1 MRTWTRRRFLGT
13 VAGSVA
19 SALLVACRGGG
30 GGEATPTAAPAAT
43 TAPTPTNT
51 PLAMPTAVMEVTP
64 TPTTEAVRRG
74 GILHFNLPGDP
85 TNLDLHQ
92 ATTSTDLWCIGPC
105 FDTLLQFDPNDQTKI
120 LPDLAIRWDMA
131 QDGMTYTFYLRQGV
145 QFHDGSPF
153 TSKDV
158 LVNFQRIIDPPEGV
172 NSPRGVFFNTVDHIE
187 TPDDYTVRFVLTQP
201 DPALLYNVAIPWT
214 GIYPAHL
221 IESGA
226 DLRDTAN
233 IIGTGPFKFKSYTPG
248 VTYELEK
255 NPNYWDKDLPYLDGI
270 VFYPMADPNV
280 AAQALIAGQIHLNRG
295 LGVPPL
301 DLFQGHSDI
310 RIVGVPT
317 TLVWRLVLNGRQFEP
332 FRDPRVREAITLA
345 IDRDAM
351 LEIGTEGRGV
361 ISGWMH
367 PDGAWALPEER
378 VRQARGFGKD
388 KAADIERAKQLLAEA
403 GFPNGFDVEL
413 LAFALGTPVTQS
425 LVADQLGQ
433 IGIRVNVQNL
443 QLGEF
448 VQRVVAREFQMS
460 LGFNA
465 PWVDEPKSTFAS
477 WITKDEQASLTGL
490 WSDELI
496 ELYQQ
501 IDRELD
507 LQRRKELTN
516 ELDFRSLDDP
526 AFGMIYL
533 YRPLIWHIY
542 RPSVL
547 AGWTPQP
554 NYNLTEKH
562 ATTWLRSD

>member
-1 MRTWTRRRFLGT
+1 MSLTRRQLLGSISGT
-13 VAGSVA
+13 FA
-19 SALLVACRGGG
+19 SALIVACRGGQQQ
-30 GGEATPTAAPAAT
+30 PSPSPAAIV
-43 TAPTPTNT
+43 APTPTNT
-51 PLAMPTAVMEVTP
+51 PAAMPTAVMNATP
-64 TPTTEAVRRG
+64 TQPQEAVRRG

-85 TNLDLHQ
+85 ANLDLHQ

-120 LPDLAIRWDMA
+120 LPCLAERWDISS
-131 QDGMTYTFYLRQGV
+131 DGLTYTFFLRQGV

-158 LVNFQRIIDPPEGV
+158 LVTFQRIISPPEGV
-172 NSPRGVFFNTVDHIE
+172 NSPRSVFFNTVERIE
-187 TPDDYTVRFVLTQP
+187 TPDDVTVRFVLKQP
-201 DPALLYNVAIPWT
+201 DPALLYNVAIPWA

-221 IESGA
+221 IEAGA
-226 DLRDTAN
+226 DLRDTKN
-233 IIGTGPFKFKSYTPG
+233 LIGTGPFKFKSYTPG

-255 NPNYWDKDLPYLDGI
+255 NPNYWNPNLPYLDGI

-301 DLFQGHSDI
+301 DLFQGHADI
-310 RIVGVPT
+310 RVAGIPT

-332 FRDPRVREAITLA
+332 FRDPRVRQAISLA
-345 IDRDAM
+345 IDREAM
-351 LEIGTEGRGV
+351 IEVGTEGRSV
-361 ISGWMH
+361 LSGWMH
-367 PDGAWALPEER
+367 PYGAWALPEDR

-388 KAADIERAKQLLAEA
+388 KEADRQQAKQLLTEA

-443 QLGEF
+443 QLGEY

-465 PWVDEPKSTFAS
+465 PWVDEPKSTFGA
-477 WITKDEQASLTGL
+477 WITRNEQASLTGL
-490 WSDELI
+490 WSEELI
-496 ELYQQ
+496 QLYQQ
-501 IDRELD
+501 IERELD
-507 LQRRKELTN
+507 IDKRKQLTH
-516 ELDFRSLDDP
+516 ELDFRTLDDP
-526 AFGMIYL
+526 VFGMIYV
-533 YRPLIWHIY
+533 YRPVIWHVF
-542 RPSVL
+542 RPAIL
-547 AGWTPQP
+547 ANWTPQP

-562 ATTWLRSD
+562 ATTWLRS

>member
-1 MRTWTRRRFLGT
+1 MRTFTRRRLFGLAAGT
-13 VAGSVA
+13 LA

-30 GGEATPTAAPAAT
+30 GEASPTVAPAAT
-43 TAPTPTNT
+43 TAPTPTHT
-51 PLAMPTAVMEVTP
+51 PMAMPTAVMNVTP

-85 TNLDLHQ
+85 ANLDLHQ

-301 DLFQGHSDI
+301 DLFEGYSDI

-413 LAFALGTPVTQS
+413 LAFALGTPTTQS

-443 QLGEF
+443 QLSEY
-448 VQRVVAREFQMS
+448 VQRIVAREFQMS

>member
-19 SALLVACRGGG
+19 SALLVACRGG

-74 GILHFNLPGDP
+74 GILRMNLPGDP
-85 TNLDLHQ
+85 ANLDLHQ
-92 ATTSTDLWCIGPC
+92 ATTSTDLWCVAPC
-105 FDTLLQFDPNDQTKI
+105 LESLLQFDPNDQTKI
-120 LPDLAIRWDMA
+120 LPCLAVRWDMA

-158 LVNFQRIIDPPEGV
+158 LVNFQRIINPPQGV

-301 DLFQGHSDI
+301 DLFEGYSDI

-367 PDGAWALPEER
+367 PDGAWPLPEER

-413 LAFALGTPVTQS
+413 LAFALGTPTTQS

-443 QLGEF
+443 QLSEY

-516 ELDFRSLDDP
+516 ELDFRSLDAP

>member
-1 MRTWTRRRFLGT
+1 MHTWTRRRFLAVGLT
-13 VAGSVA
+13 SLA
-19 SALLVACRGGG
+19 SALLISCSRAAQQ
-30 GGEATPTAAPAAT
+30 ATPTPAPAAT
-43 TAPTPTNT
+43 AAPTNT
-51 PLAMPTAVMEVTP
+51 PVALPTAVTNVTP

-74 GILHFNLPGDP
+74 GILNLNLPGDP
-85 TNLDLHQ
+85 ANLDLHQ
-92 ATTSTDLWCIGPC
+92 ATTSTDLWCVAPC
-105 FDTLLQFDPNDQTKI
+105 FDMLLQFDPNDQTKI
-120 LPDLAIRWDMA
+120 LPDLAQRWDMA
-131 QDGMTYTFYLRQGV
+131 QDGTSYTFYLRQGV

-158 LVNFQRIIDPPEGV
+158 KVTFERIINPPQGV
-172 NSPRGVFFNTVDHIE
+172 NSPRRVFFNTVAQIE
-187 TPDDYTVRFVLTQP
+187 TPDDYTVRFVLNQP

-226 DLRDTAN
+226 DLRDTKN

-248 VTYELEK
+248 VTFELER
-255 NPNYWDKDLPYLDGI
+255 NPNYYNKDLPYLDGI
-270 VFYPMADPNV
+270 VFYPMTDPNV
-280 AAQALIAGQIHLNRG
+280 AAQALIAGQIHINRG

-310 RIVGVPT
+310 QIVGVPT

-332 FRDPRVREAITLA
+332 FKDPRVREAITLA
-345 IDRDAM
+345 IDRDEMIA
-351 LEIGTEGRGV
+351 IGTEGRGAV
-361 ISGWMH
+361 SGWMH
-367 PDGAWALPEER
+367 PQGFWALPEER

-388 KAADIERAKQLLAEA
+388 KAADRERAKQLLAEA

-413 LAFALGTPVTQS
+413 LAFALGTPTTQS

-433 IGIRVNVQNL
+433 IGIRVTVANL
-443 QLGEF
+443 QLSEY

-465 PWVDEPKSTFAS
+465 PWVDEPKSTFAA
-477 WITKDEQASLTGL
+477 WITNNENASLTGL

-496 ELYQQ
+496 ALYQQ

-507 LQRRKELTN
+507 IEKRKQLTQ

-542 RPSVL
+542 RPSVV

-554 NYNLTEKH
+554 NYNLTEKN
-562 ATTWLRSD
+562 ATVWLRS

>member
-1 MRTWTRRRFLGT
+1 MSLTRRQLLGSISGT
-13 VAGSVA
+13 FA
-19 SALLVACRGGG
+19 SALIVACRGGQQQ
-30 GGEATPTAAPAAT
+30 PSPSPAAIV
-43 TAPTPTNT
+43 APTPTNT
-51 PLAMPTAVMEVTP
+51 PAAMPTAVMNATP
-64 TPTTEAVRRG
+64 TQPQEAVRRG

-85 TNLDLHQ
+85 ANLDLHQ

-120 LPDLAIRWDMA
+120 LPCLAERWDISS
-131 QDGMTYTFYLRQGV
+131 DGLTYTFFLRQGV

-158 LVNFQRIIDPPEGV
+158 LVTFQRIISPPEGV
-172 NSPRGVFFNTVDHIE
+172 NSPRSVFFNTVERIE
-187 TPDDYTVRFVLTQP
+187 TPDDVTVRFVLKQP
-201 DPALLYNVAIPWT
+201 DPALLYNVAIPWA

-221 IESGA
+221 IEAGA
-226 DLRDTAN
+226 DLRDTKN
-233 IIGTGPFKFKSYTPG
+233 LIGTGPFKFKSYTPG

-255 NPNYWDKDLPYLDGI
+255 NPNYWNPNLPYLDGI

-301 DLFQGHSDI
+301 DLFQGHADI
-310 RIVGVPT
+310 RVAGIPT

-332 FRDPRVREAITLA
+332 FRDPRVRQAISLA
-345 IDRDAM
+345 IDREAM
-351 LEIGTEGRGV
+351 IEVGTEGRSV
-361 ISGWMH
+361 LSGWMH
-367 PDGAWALPEER
+367 PYGAWALPEDR

-388 KAADIERAKQLLAEA
+388 KEADRQQAKQLLTEA

-443 QLGEF
+443 QLGEY

-465 PWVDEPKSTFAS
+465 PWVDEPKSTFGA
-477 WITKDEQASLTGL
+477 WITRNEQASLTGL
-490 WSDELI
+490 WSEELI
-496 ELYQQ
+496 QLYER

-507 LQRRKELTN
+507 LAKRKQLTQD
-516 ELDFRSLDDP
+516 LDFRSLDDP

-533 YRPLIWHIY
+533 FRPVIWHIY

-547 AGWTPQP
+547 AGFTPQP

-562 ATTWLRSD
+562 ATTWLRS

>member
-1 MRTWTRRRFLGT
+1 M
-13 VAGSVA
+13 
-19 SALLVACRGGG
+19 
-30 GGEATPTAAPAAT
+30 
-43 TAPTPTNT
+43 
-51 PLAMPTAVMEVTP
+51 
-64 TPTTEAVRRG
+64 
-74 GILHFNLPGDP
+74 NLPGDP
-85 TNLDLHQ
+85 ANLDLHQ
-92 ATTSTDLWCIGPC
+92 ATTSTDLWCVAPC
-105 FDTLLQFDPNDQTKI
+105 LETLLEFDPNDQTKI
-120 LPDLAIRWDMA
+120 LPCLAIRWDISS
-131 QDGMTYTFYLRQGV
+131 DGLTYTFFLRQGV

-158 LVNFQRIIDPPEGV
+158 LVTFQRIISPPEGV
-172 NSPRGVFFNTVDHIE
+172 NSPRSVFFNTVERIE
-187 TPDDYTVRFVLTQP
+187 TPDDVTVRFVLKQP

-221 IESGA
+221 IEAGA
-226 DLRDTAN
+226 DLRDTKN
-233 IIGTGPFKFKSYTPG
+233 LIGTGPFKFKSYTPG

-255 NPNYWDKDLPYLDGI
+255 NPNYWNPNLPYLDGI

-301 DLFQGHSDI
+301 DLFQGHADI
-310 RIVGVPT
+310 RVAGIPT

-332 FRDPRVREAITLA
+332 FRDPRVRQAISLA
-345 IDRDAM
+345 IDREAM
-351 LEIGTEGRGV
+351 IEVGTEGRSV
-361 ISGWMH
+361 LSGWMH
-367 PDGAWALPEER
+367 PYGAWALPEDR

-388 KAADIERAKQLLAEA
+388 KEADRQQAKQLLTEA

-443 QLGEF
+443 QLGEY

-465 PWVDEPKSTFAS
+465 PWVDEPKSTFGA
-477 WITKDEQASLTGL
+477 WITRNEQASLTGL
-490 WSDELI
+490 WSEELI
-496 ELYQQ
+496 QLYER

-507 LQRRKELTN
+507 LAKRKQLTQD
-516 ELDFRSLDDP
+516 LDFRSLDDP

-533 YRPLIWHIY
+533 FRPVIWHIY

-547 AGWTPQP
+547 AGFTPQP

-562 ATTWLRSD
+562 ATTWLRS

>member
-1 MRTWTRRRFLGT
+1 MSLTRRQLLGSISGT
-13 VAGSVA
+13 FA
-19 SALLVACRGGG
+19 SALVVACRGGQQQ
-30 GGEATPTAAPAAT
+30 PSPSPAAIV
-43 TAPTPTNT
+43 APTPTNT
-51 PLAMPTAVMEVTP
+51 PAAMPTAVMNATP
-64 TPTTEAVRRG
+64 TQPQEAVRRG
-74 GILHFNLPGDP
+74 GILRMNLPGDP
-85 TNLDLHQ
+85 ANLDLHQ
-92 ATTSTDLWCIGPC
+92 ATTSTDLWCVAPC
-105 FDTLLQFDPNDQTKI
+105 LETLLEFDPNDQTKI
-120 LPDLAIRWDMA
+120 LPDLAIRWDISS
-131 QDGMTYTFYLRQGV
+131 DGLTYTFFLRQGV

-158 LVNFQRIIDPPEGV
+158 LVTFQRIISPPEGV
-172 NSPRGVFFNTVDHIE
+172 NSPRSVFFNTVERIE
-187 TPDDYTVRFVLTQP
+187 TPDDVTVRFVLKQP

-221 IESGA
+221 IEAGA
-226 DLRDTAN
+226 DLRDTKN
-233 IIGTGPFKFKSYTPG
+233 LIGTGPFKFKSYTPG

-255 NPNYWDKDLPYLDGI
+255 NPNYWNPNLPYLDGI

-301 DLFQGHSDI
+301 DLFQGHADI
-310 RIVGVPT
+310 RVAGIPT

-332 FRDPRVREAITLA
+332 FRDPRVRQAISLA
-345 IDRDAM
+345 IDREAM
-351 LEIGTEGRGV
+351 IEVGTEGRSV
-361 ISGWMH
+361 LSGWMH
-367 PDGAWALPEER
+367 PYGAWALPEDR

-388 KAADIERAKQLLAEA
+388 KEADRQQAKQLLAEA

-443 QLGEF
+443 QLGEY

-465 PWVDEPKSTFAS
+465 PWVDEPKSTFGA
-477 WITKDEQASLTGL
+477 WITRNEQASLTGL
-490 WSDELI
+490 WSEELI
-496 ELYQQ
+496 QLYER

-507 LQRRKELTN
+507 LAKRKQLTQD
-516 ELDFRSLDDP
+516 LDFRSLDDP

-533 YRPLIWHIY
+533 FRPVIWHIY

-547 AGWTPQP
+547 AGFTPQP

-562 ATTWLRSD
+562 ATTWLRS

>member
-1 MRTWTRRRFLGT
+1 MRTFTRRRLFGVAAGT
-13 VAGSVA
+13 LA
-19 SALLVACRGGG
+19 SALLVACRG

-248 VTYELEK
+248 VAFEVER
-255 NPNYWDKDLPYLDGI
+255 NPNYFEKDLPYLDGI
-270 VFYPMADPNV
+270 VGHPMTDWNAV
-280 AAQALIAGQIHLNRG
+280 AQAFLAGQLHLYRS
-295 LGVPPL
+295 LTTPPL
-301 DLFQGHSDI
+301 DLFQGHADI
-310 RIVGVPT
+310 QVVGVPT
-317 TLVWRLVLNGRQFEP
+317 TLVWRLILNARNFEP
-332 FRDPRVREAITLA
+332 FKDERVRRAITLA
-345 IDRDAM
+345 LDREAM
-351 LEIGTEGRGV
+351 IAAMTEGRSV
-361 ISGWMH
+361 LSGWMH
-367 PDGAWALPEER
+367 PYGAWALPEDR

-388 KAADIERAKQLLAEA
+388 KDADRQQAKQLLAEA
-403 GFPNGFDVEL
+403 GFPNGLEVEL
-413 LAFALGTPVTQS
+413 LAFNLDVTTPS
-425 LVADQLGQ
+425 LIADQLAQVGIKVNPQ
-433 IGIRVNVQNL
+433 IL
-443 QLGEF
+443 QLGEY
-448 VQRVVAREFQMS
+448 VQRITNREYQMA

-477 WITKDEQASLTGL
+477 WITNNDQVSLTGL

-496 ELYQQ
+496 QLYQQ

-507 LQRRKELTN
+507 IEKRKELTH
-516 ELDFRSLDDP
+516 ELDFRTLDDP
-526 AFGMIYL
+526 VFGMIYV
-533 YRPLIWHIY
+533 YRPVIWHIF
-542 RPSVL
+542 RPGIL
-547 AGWTPQP
+547 AGFTPQP

-562 ATTWLRSD
+562 ATTWLRQ

>member
-1 MRTWTRRRFLGT
+1 MHAFTRRRLLGT
-13 VAGSVA
+13 TAAVLA
-19 SALLVACRGGG
+19 SALIAACRGQQ
-30 GGEATPTAAPAAT
+30 ATPTTA
-43 TAPTPTNT
+43 TAPTVAPPVNT
-51 PLAMPTAVMEVTP
+51 PASLPTAVMNVTP
-64 TPTTEAVRRG
+64 TPTQEAVRRG

-85 TNLDLHQ
+85 ANLDLHQ

-120 LPDLAIRWDMA
+120 LPDLAIRWDISS
-131 QDGMTYTFYLRQGV
+131 DGLTYTFFLRQGV

-158 LVNFQRIIDPPEGV
+158 LVTFQRIISPPEGV
-172 NSPRGVFFNTVDHIE
+172 NSPRSVFFNTVERIE
-187 TPDDYTVRFVLTQP
+187 TPDDVTVRFVLKQP

-221 IESGA
+221 IEAGA
-226 DLRDTAN
+226 DLRDTKN
-233 IIGTGPFKFKSYTPG
+233 LIGTGPFKFKSYTPG

-255 NPNYWDKDLPYLDGI
+255 NPNYWNPNLPYLDGI

-301 DLFQGHSDI
+301 DLFQGHADI
-310 RIVGVPT
+310 RVAGIPT

-332 FRDPRVREAITLA
+332 FRDPRVRQAISLA
-345 IDRDAM
+345 IDREAM
-351 LEIGTEGRGV
+351 IEVGTEGRSV
-361 ISGWMH
+361 LSGWMH
-367 PDGAWALPEER
+367 PYGAWALPEDR

-388 KAADIERAKQLLAEA
+388 KEADRQQAKQLLAEA

-443 QLGEF
+443 QLGEY

-465 PWVDEPKSTFAS
+465 PWVDEPKSTFGA
-477 WITKDEQASLTGL
+477 WITRNEQASLTGL
-490 WSDELI
+490 WSEELI
-496 ELYQQ
+496 QLYER

-507 LQRRKELTN
+507 LAKRKQLTQD
-516 ELDFRSLDDP
+516 LDFRSLDDP

-533 YRPLIWHIY
+533 FRPVIWHIY

-547 AGWTPQP
+547 AGFTPQP

-562 ATTWLRSD
+562 ATTWLRS